1 MNISICIA
9 TFNVCSIIDKCLQSI
24 LNQNYDNYEV
34 IIADGGSTDGTLEK
48 IADFNNDRIKLFS
61 EKDKGISDAW
71 NKAIKQAQGE
81 WLYFL
86 GADDCLAD
94 NTVLSEMAKKLNGV
108 DSYVVYGN
116 VNYVDA
122 NGVVINKA
130 GNEWDAYQFKHSGM
144 TFCHQ
149 GVFHHRKLFEEYGYF
164 DLSLRICADYELL
177 LRYLKDHN
185 AHYVPDLIVADV
197 AYGGIS
203 TVDGNAIDVF
213 REYKTVQK
221 RHLIFWGSMKFYRAY
236 YAAVLKKVL
245 VKILGKSSA
254 SILIDKVRPWVGR
267 PKRNL

>member
-48 IADFNNDRIKLFS
+48 IADFNNDRIKFFS

-86 GADDCLAD
+86 GADDCLTD

-108 DSYVVYGN
+108 DSYVVYGD
-116 VNYVDA
+116 VNYVDS
-122 NGVVINKA
+122 NGQLINKV
-130 GNEWDAYQFKHSGM
+130 GGKWSSYQFKHSGM

-149 GVFHHRKLFEEYGYF
+149 GVFQHRKLFEKYGFF
-164 DLSLRICADYELL
+164 DLSLNICADYELL
-177 LRYLKDHN
+177 LRYLKNND
-185 AHYVPDLIVADV
+185 AYYITGLIVADV
-197 AYGGIS
+197 AYGGLS
-203 TVDGNAIDVF
+203 TLDGNAIDVF
-213 REYKTVQK
+213 REYKKIQK
-221 RHLIFWGSMKFYRAY
+221 RHNIFFQSIKFYRAY
-236 YAAVLKKVL
+236 YAAILKKML
-245 VKILGKSSA
+245 VKVLGVSTA
-254 SILIDKVRPWVGR
+254 SILIDRIRPWVGR